1 METTMHVKLLSLALF
16 ANLIAATGAHATLE
30 TPQAQGNGYNKV
42 VFNVSN
48 EWDAQPEPAP
58 DMIVLAAS
66 SGDSTGHAS
75 MKQPSYTVGDLVIT
89 NVRAGA
95 TVPKAPVAGGYM
107 VIRNNGSEPD
117 FLIGGTASFSGD
129 VQIHEMKMQG
139 DVMKMRELADGLEIP
154 AGGEVMLK
162 PGGYHVMFMKLSEPL
177 NEGDSRKA
185 TLRFKNAG
193 SVEVEFNI
201 KSRKD
206 LKSHGMDHSKHG
218 SSN

>member
-1 METTMHVKLLSLALF
+1 MQVKFLSLALF

-30 TPQAQGNGYNKV
+30 TPQAPANGYSEAV
-42 VFNVSN
+42 LDVSH
-48 EWDAQPEPAP
+48 ERDAQPEPAAP
-58 DMIVLAAS
+58 GIVILAAS
-66 SGDSTGHAS
+66 SGHDTSQAS
-75 MKQPSYTVGDLVIT
+75 MNQPSYTVGDLVIT

-107 VIRNNGSEPD
+107 VIMNNGSASD
-117 FLIGGTASFSGD
+117 FLVGGQAAFAGD
-129 VQIHEMKMQG
+129 VQIHEMKMHG

-154 AGGEVMLK
+154 AGGEVTLK

-185 TLRFKNAG
+185 TLKFKSAG
-193 SVEVEFNI
+193 SVEVEFNV

-206 LKSHGMDHSKHG
+206 LRSHGMDHSKHG